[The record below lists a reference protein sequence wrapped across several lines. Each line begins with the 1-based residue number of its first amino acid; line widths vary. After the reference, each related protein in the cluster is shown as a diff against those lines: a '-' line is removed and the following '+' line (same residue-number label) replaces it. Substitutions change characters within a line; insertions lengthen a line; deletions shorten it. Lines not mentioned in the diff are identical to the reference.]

1 MSFQLYA
8 QQGQNTLPAFSR
20 NEKLNDASLYLP
32 SPPLVD
38 AVNVALALG
47 QPLLLTGEPGTGKT
61 QLAHHLAW
69 FFNLGKP
76 LVFNAQTTS
85 SATDLF
91 YKYDALGH
99 FQFNQNN
106 TKSLGNEELE
116 KLFIRYQAL
125 GKAILMSQEKEKVE
139 HLFTKE
145 ELGNIPRRAVVLI
158 DEVDKAPRDLPND
171 VLAAIEDLRFTVPEI
186 GKTYETSLENRPII
200 VMTSNSEKNL
210 PDAFL
215 RRVVYYHIP
224 FPDAEILLKILKSKI
239 DGFSQDDLQTIIAH
253 FEHIRNHRSIKLKKK
268 PATAEL
274 IFWTMLLKQ
283 VDFDVKKLEEYKKLS
298 DANKKTLFM
307 TYSVLAKNQD
317 DLNSLYE
324 MLHNRRS

>member
-1 MSFQLYA
+1 MSFHLYA
-8 QQGQNTLPAFSR
+8 QQGQNTLPPFSR
-20 NEKLNDASLYLP
+20 NDKLNDASLYLP
-32 SPPLVD
+32 SPALVD

-106 TKSLGNEELE
+106 NQSLAPDKLEE
-116 KLFIRYQAL
+116 LFIRYQAL
-125 GKAILMSQEKEKVE
+125 GKAILLSQKKEEVQHLFSQE
-139 HLFTKE
+139 
-145 ELGNIPRRAVVLI
+145 ELAEIPRRAVVLI

-171 VLAAIEDLRFTVPEI
+171 VLAAIEDLRFTVHEI
-186 GKTYETSLENRPII
+186 GKTYETSLQNRPII

-224 FPDAEILLKILKSKI
+224 FPDADILLKILKSKI
-239 DGFSQDDLQTIIAH
+239 DGFSQEDLQTIIAH
-253 FEHIRNHRSIKLKKK
+253 FEYIRTHRSIKLKKK

-274 IFWTMLLKQ
+274 IFWAMLLKQ
-283 VDFDVKKLEEYKKLS
+283 VNFDVKKLEEYKKLS
-298 DANKKTLFM
+298 EKEKETLFM

-317 DLNSLYE
+317 DLNSLHDL
-324 MLHNRRS
+324 LHK